1 MAIISQD
8 ELNNL
13 RLKANIVDVIGSY
26 IPLEHKGKNYLG
38 VCPFHEDHSPSMS
51 VSNEKQIY
59 KCFSCGA
66 AGNVFTF
73 IQNYENVSFVEAVNI
88 IARRYGVTLSEQ
100 INVKKKDK
108 NHRYYEMM
116 DIATK
121 FYENNLKTQYG
132 KEAIEYLTKRGI
144 DKEIIKEFNI
154 GLALK
159 EKNILYELLKSKKY
173 NEKEMEE
180 IALINISDNIY
191 DNFMNRIMFPLQD
204 PQGNII
210 GFSGRIYYETQ
221 NAPKY
226 INTRETVIFKKG
238 QMLFNYHRAKP
249 FIRNEKQVVVVEG
262 YMDAIR
268 LFASGIKNVV
278 AIMGT
283 SLTKEQIFLL
293 KKLNSKIILCLDN
306 DEPGQNA
313 IYKLG
318 KDLQEHNL
326 DVEVIKLSGAKD
338 PDEYILK
345 NGVEAFQRNL
355 NEPLKYLDFALNYLK
370 QNKNLND
377 SVDLANYINAVLKD
391 LAKEKDEILVDIS
404 LKKLV
409 TDYNLDY
416 DVLKSK
422 FDELASTKKE
432 ENFIKKTEI
441 KKEKPKVNKYEST
454 CKKILFYMMND
465 EKYVR
470 IFKNNLI
477 YLDNLNYR
485 EIAKEIIYYYETNRE
500 INVADFLSFASSNE
514 RFYPIVIDI
523 VNESEEEFDEQTF
536 RDYIDSINKANKKN
550 TIKELKQSLKEELDK
565 NKKIEIAMKIA
576 ELKKGSV

>member
-51 VSNEKQIY
+51 VSDEKQIY

-88 IARRYGVTLSEQ
+88 IARRYGVTLSKQ

-370 QNKNLND
+370 QNKNLNE

-523 VNESEEEFDEQTF
+523 VSENEEEFDEQTF
-536 RDYIDSINKANKKN
+536 RDYISSINKANKKN

>member
-51 VSNEKQIY
+51 VSDEKQIY

-116 DIATK
+116 NIATK

-132 KEAIEYLTKRGI
+132 KEAVEYLTKRGI

-306 DEPGQNA
+306 DEPGQDA

-523 VNESEEEFDEQTF
+523 VSESEEEFDEQTF
-536 RDYIDSINKANKKN
+536 RDYISSINKANKKN

>member
-1 MAIISQD
+1 
-8 ELNNL
+8 
-13 RLKANIVDVIGSY
+13 
-26 IPLEHKGKNYLG
+26 
-38 VCPFHEDHSPSMS
+38 
-51 VSNEKQIY
+51 
-59 KCFSCGA
+59 
-66 AGNVFTF
+66 
-73 IQNYENVSFVEAVNI
+73 
-88 IARRYGVTLSEQ
+88 
-100 INVKKKDK
+100 
-108 NHRYYEMM
+108 
-116 DIATK
+116 
-121 FYENNLKTQYG
+121 
-132 KEAIEYLTKRGI
+132 
-144 DKEIIKEFNI
+144 
-154 GLALK
+154 
-159 EKNILYELLKSKKY
+159 
-173 NEKEMEE
+173 
-180 IALINISDNIY
+180 
-191 DNFMNRIMFPLQD
+191 
-204 PQGNII
+204 
-210 GFSGRIYYETQ
+210 
-221 NAPKY
+221 
-226 INTRETVIFKKG
+226 
-238 QMLFNYHRAKP
+238 MLFNYHRAKP

-326 DVEVIKLSGAKD
+326 DVEVIKLCGAKD

-355 NEPLKYLDFALNYLK
+355 NEPLKYLDFTLNYLK
-370 QNKNLND
+370 QNKNLNE

-441 KKEKPKVNKYEST
+441 KKEKPKINKYEST

-523 VNESEEEFDEQTF
+523 VSESEEEFDEQTF
-536 RDYIDSINKANKKN
+536 RDYISSINKANKKN
-550 TIKELKQSLKEELDK
+550 TIKELK
-565 NKKIEIAMKIA
+565 
-576 ELKKGSV
+576 

>member
-51 VSNEKQIY
+51 VSDEKQIY

-116 DIATK
+116 NIATK

-306 DEPGQNA
+306 DEPGQDA

-523 VNESEEEFDEQTF
+523 VSESEEEFDEQTF
-536 RDYIDSINKANKKN
+536 RDYISSINKANKKN

>member
-51 VSNEKQIY
+51 VSDEKQIY

-100 INVKKKDK
+100 INVKKKNK

-132 KEAIEYLTKRGI
+132 KEAVEYLTKRGI

-355 NEPLKYLDFALNYLK
+355 NEPLKYLDFTLNYLK
-370 QNKNLND
+370 QNKNLNE

-441 KKEKPKVNKYEST
+441 KKEKPKINKYEST

-523 VNESEEEFDEQTF
+523 VSESEEEFDEQTF
-536 RDYIDSINKANKKN
+536 RDYISSINKANKKN